1 MTRAFVALVVAA
13 TLAGCSGGGDFK
25 DLQGFMDEVN
35 ARPRGSI
42 EPLPPFLRVPPFAYQ
57 AGSMRSPFDPPV
69 VVKRVERN
77 PEGPKVTP
85 DVNRSKEYL
94 EQFAIGNLEMVGTL
108 SQRNSLFGLVR
119 DKEGGV
125 HRVQRGDYMGTDH
138 GRISRI
144 SEASIDLIEIVP
156 DGVGGWVERERTVSL
171 GTQRG

>member
-1 MTRAFVALVVAA
+1 
-13 TLAGCSGGGDFK
+13 
-25 DLQGFMDEVN
+25 
-35 ARPRGSI
+35 
-42 EPLPPFLRVPPFAYQ
+42 
-57 AGSMRSPFDPPV
+57 
-69 VVKRVERN
+69 
-77 PEGPKVTP
+77 
-85 DVNRSKEYL
+85 
-94 EQFAIGNLEMVGTL
+94 MVGTL